1 MLSVLRTPGVLRV
14 FGASCVARLTMGA
27 LGLLL
32 VLHVQAVSG
41 SYARGGLAAGAYTLA
56 LGISNPVLARLVD
69 RRGQT
74 LVLRT
79 GAVAASA
86 GIVTLALL
94 PAAAPFGITVI
105 AAAISG
111 AAQPPVG
118 ACMRALWPA
127 LLRDRDRRHTAYSL
141 ESIALEVVY
150 ISGPLVI
157 VAGIGS
163 WSIRAALIACAAFML
178 SGNLAFSAQGASRAW
193 RPHGERRASLAGPLA
208 APGVRV
214 LVVVFALAGLA
225 VGAVEVAVPAILTPL
240 GQRDLTGLMLALWG
254 VGSMVGGV
262 IASRAGAAA
271 RPARRLALL
280 MAGWGVIH
288 GAVGLGNSAVGV
300 GLLLLAAGVTIAPT
314 FVCANGML
322 DTLAPS
328 GTLTEAFTWLST
340 GLGAGIASGSALAG
354 ALVDAVS
361 PTAAVAVCGLCGVIG
376 ALLVALAAR
385 KPLASAPQRAEAYP

>member
-86 GIVTLALL
+86 GIVTLA
-94 PAAAPFGITVI
+94 
-105 AAAISG
+105 
-111 AAQPPVG
+111 
-118 ACMRALWPA
+118 
-127 LLRDRDRRHTAYSL
+127 
-141 ESIALEVVY
+141 
-150 ISGPLVI
+150 
-157 VAGIGS
+157 
-163 WSIRAALIACAAFML
+163 
-178 SGNLAFSAQGASRAW
+178 
-193 RPHGERRASLAGPLA
+193 PLA

-254 VGSMVGGV
+254 VGSMAGGG

-288 GAVGLGNSAVGV
+288 GAVGLRNSAVGV
-300 GLLLLAAGVTIAPT
+300 GLLLLAAGVTIAPP
-314 FVCANGML
+314 FVCADGL
-322 DTLAPS
+322 VGTPGPPRTPS
-328 GTLTEAFTWLST
+328 EGFSWLS
-340 GLGAGIASGSALAG
+340 
-354 ALVDAVS
+354 
-361 PTAAVAVCGLCGVIG
+361 
-376 ALLVALAAR
+376 
-385 KPLASAPQRAEAYP
+385 